1 MNIYQH
7 FVYINIF
14 LLNSNDFLINE
25 FFVLFYVFCNL
36 VNYSKYMYYKYFV
49 VGAKKIN
56 GLQYKFKV
64 FFMFL
69 ILNLINL
76 INLYMEN

>member
-7 FVYINIF
+7 FAYINIF

-36 VNYSKYMYYKYFV
+36 VNYSKYIYYKYFV
-49 VGAKKIN
+49 VGAKK
-56 GLQYKFKV
+56 
-64 FFMFL
+64 
-69 ILNLINL
+69 
-76 INLYMEN
+76 

>member
-7 FVYINIF
+7 FAYINIF

-36 VNYSKYMYYKYFV
+36 VNYSMYIYYKYFV
-49 VGAKKIN
+49 VDVKKIN
-56 GLQYKFKV
+56 GLIYKFKV

-69 ILNLINL
+69 ILNFN
-76 INLYMEN
+76 

>member
-14 LLNSNDFLINE
+14 LLNSNDYFINE
-25 FFVLFYVFCNL
+25 FFVLFYVFYNL
-36 VNYSKYMYYKYFV
+36 VNYSKYIYYKYFV

-69 ILNLINL
+69 ILNFN
-76 INLYMEN
+76 

>member
-7 FVYINIF
+7 FAYINIF

-36 VNYSKYMYYKYFV
+36 VNYSKYIYYKYFV
-49 VGAKKIN
+49 VGKKKIN
-56 GLQYKFKV
+56 GLIYNYKIY
-64 FFMFL
+64 FL
-69 ILNLINL
+69 CCKF
-76 INLYMEN
+76 